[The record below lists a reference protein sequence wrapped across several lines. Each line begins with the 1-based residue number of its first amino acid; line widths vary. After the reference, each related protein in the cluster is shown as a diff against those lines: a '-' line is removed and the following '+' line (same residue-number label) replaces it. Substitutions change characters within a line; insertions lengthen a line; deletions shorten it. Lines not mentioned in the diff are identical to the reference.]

1 MVIGILQVELYISCN
16 QSLKGKRIV
25 LKSLKDRI
33 RNNFNVSISE
43 LDDQDKWQ
51 RTKLGIA
58 IIGTEKRGL
67 DAVLAN
73 LVEFIRGERCVELLN
88 HQIELL

>member
-1 MVIGILQVELYISCN
+1 MIIGILQVELLIPCN
-16 QSLKGKRIV
+16 QSLKEKRII

-51 RTKLGIA
+51 KAKVGIA
-58 IIGTEKRGL
+58 IVGTEKRKI
-67 DAVLAN
+67 DAVLSN
-73 LVEFIRGERCVELLN
+73 IIEFICREKNMELLN
-88 HQIELL
+88 HSVELL